1 MREMTEHTGGVPG
14 RLPVLRWALFAL
26 AGVGIAAVSLTS
38 PWIALLLCGLVAV
51 LLLSTAKPHL
61 PYFLVIPLLS
71 FISIEVR
78 LWGDP
83 KFFFNL
89 AEPLV
94 LFSFLAWRI
103 ARGTG
108 VAPPYPKT
116 DGDLPILLL
125 LLWGSA
131 SIVWSSERLFGAYYM
146 LMFSVGV
153 CFFFLTVAHLDSF
166 RRVKGALVLFV
177 GMGVINAGMCFYSL
191 LSHDT
196 VEETIYHTSE
206 HFVLYLF
213 NPEAMLR
220 GQGFLHPLATA
231 YYLSLTLVLLLGFL
245 YTSRSSH
252 KRLLLALLSF
262 FVFVAMLTTLSKGPL
277 LSLLFGL
284 GIFTLINDKMKKNA
298 FISWILILSLVVVGF
313 ALSRVPTN
321 DFEKALDYTSK
332 TSTQTNDESSSL
344 GSRLKRWKKGMY
356 ALFDTYGMGTG
367 SGGFYSY
374 IKPDFAFD
382 NVYVHIIV
390 DYGFIG
396 MWLYLWFLL
405 VAARRFIAA
414 YRKCT
419 REQFRKWM
427 QIYIAG
433 FATLLLNG
441 LTSLTQAFLPIWFYI
456 GIGYALVHVVAR
468 ESGEENKNGKVVCQA

>member
-1 MREMTEHTGGVPG
+1 MREMTGHTGLSPE
-14 RLPVLRWALFAL
+14 RLPALRWGLFAL
-26 AGVGIAAVSLTS
+26 AGIGISAVSLTS
-38 PWIALLLCGLVAV
+38 PGVALLLCALAAV
-51 LLLSTAKPHL
+51 FLLSMAKPHL
-61 PYFLVIPLLS
+61 PYFLVIPLMS
-71 FISIEVR
+71 FISIEFR

-89 AEPLV
+89 AEPLT
-94 LFSFLAWRI
+94 LFCFLAWWT
-103 ARGTG
+103 ARGAG
-108 VAPPYPKT
+108 LVRPYRRT

-125 LLWGSA
+125 LLWGWA
-131 SIVWSSERLFGAYYM
+131 SIAWSSERLFGAYYM
-146 LMFSVGV
+146 IMFSVGV
-153 CFFFLTVAHLDSF
+153 CLFFLTVAHLDTF
-166 RRVKGALVLFV
+166 RRIRAALIFFV
-177 GMGVINAGMCFYSL
+177 GMGVINAAMCFYSL
-191 LSHDT
+191 LSNDT

-231 YYLSLTLVLLLGFL
+231 YYLSLTLMVLLGFL
-245 YTSRSSH
+245 YTSRSY
-252 KRLLLALLSF
+252 KRLLLAVLSF

-277 LSLLFGL
+277 LSLLCGL
-284 GIFTLINDKMKKNA
+284 AVFTLMNAKMKKNA
-298 FISWILILSLVVVGF
+298 LISWFLILALVVVGF
-313 ALSRVPTN
+313 ALSRVPTD

-344 GSRLKRWKKGMY
+344 GSRIRRWKVGVY
-356 ALFDTYGMGTG
+356 ALFETYGMGTG

-382 NVYVHIIV
+382 NVYVHVLV

-396 MWLYLWFLL
+396 MWLYLWFLAA
-405 VAARRFIAA
+405 AARRFIET

-419 REQFRKWM
+419 REHFRKWM

-441 LTSLTQAFLPIWFYI
+441 VTSLTQAFLPIWFYI
-456 GIGYALVHVVAR
+456 GIGYAFVYVIAR
-468 ESGEENKNGKVVCQA
+468 ESREENENGKVVCRA